1 LGNFFKNTS
10 IQVLNSTFIKIYFLF
25 RGEGL
30 KSVISVLEN
39 IVEKEYLPMVENYS
53 TQLLGTVF
61 NNQEA
66 STWESLS
73 SSLSFDNIV
82 GKNSASI
89 LKCFVSFIKNFCEN
103 MRLIYFLPNYQDRIE
118 KNLIHICDL
127 LLEKSEQ
134 KLKGKRSIFRKVS

>member
-1 LGNFFKNTS
+1 MGNFFKNTS